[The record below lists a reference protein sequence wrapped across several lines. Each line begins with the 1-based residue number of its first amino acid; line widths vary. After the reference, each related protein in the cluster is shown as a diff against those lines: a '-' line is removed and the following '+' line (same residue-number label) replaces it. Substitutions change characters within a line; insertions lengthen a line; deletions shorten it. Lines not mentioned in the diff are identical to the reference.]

1 MLLEDPFGR
10 RINTLFRTKKGKRT
24 ILSLSEEEIRAKIRE
39 TFKKAEEKKVDCRK
53 GTVVVEVESKGK
65 KVIMYIPHDDATL
78 LCVCFL
84 KLSIL

>member
-24 ILSLSEEEIRAKIRE
+24 VLSLSEEIRAKIRE